1 MQKHF
6 FLLSL
11 RTQLLIMMLSMMML
25 SLGGLTFLQESAE
38 ERIME
43 LIQDGIDGLSKA
55 IEISVEQITASGATN
70 EARLKNYFDQIRS
83 RGVEEISIL
92 SSKQEVLISSNPD
105 IIGSKL
111 SVDKNELFIT
121 QQIGEDK
128 EGKTKKLYSSFVP
141 VIFHGKLEGYI
152 HIRMYFDDL
161 EKISQEMLSQRI
173 LWALV
178 IFGVGTLLC
187 IFISYRY
194 TRTIPVLINAIRT
207 ISHGQMPDLPTIPR
221 TDMSDLADS
230 LSEMIRKLEEQ
241 KSMEEKLKHAQ
252 QQAML
257 AQLAA
262 GIAHE
267 IRNPMN
273 FVSLTIDHLEAT
285 LALKNGT
292 NIPEDL
298 FRKTKLEIRRINQMI
313 INFLDLGR
321 ELVLN
326 RIRLKADLA
335 LEEALGLTA
344 SLLRDLGIHVVK
356 KYSQPMPE
364 IDVDI
369 DRMKSCFQNL
379 IHNATDAMSKGGS
392 LCVTIEAADGWIIYT
407 VEDTGEGIGEND
419 IARIYEPYFTTKK
432 HGIGLGLA
440 ITRRIVEAHGG
451 TIMLTSEPGKGTTAR
466 VMIPIA

>member
-1 MQKHF
+1 
-6 FLLSL
+6 
-11 RTQLLIMMLSMMML
+11 MLSMMIFA
-25 SLGGLTFLQESAE
+25 LGGLTVLQGSSEK
-38 ERIME
+38 RIMD

-55 IEISVEQITASGATN
+55 IEISVEQITAAGATN

-92 SSKQEVLISSNPD
+92 SSEQEVLMSSNPD
-105 IIGSKL
+105 IVGSKL

-121 QQIGEDK
+121 QQIGEDEK
-128 EGKTKKLYSSFVP
+128 GKTKKLYSSFVP

-161 EKISQEMLSQRI
+161 ERISQEMLFQRI
-173 LWALV
+173 LWALA
-178 IFGVGTLLC
+178 IFGVGALLC

-194 TRTIPVLINAIRT
+194 TRTIPVLINAIRA

-221 TDMSDLADS
+221 TDISDLADS
-230 LSEMIRKLEEQ
+230 LREMIRKLEEQ
-241 KSMEEKLKHAQ
+241 KSMEEKLKQAE

-257 AQLAA
+257 AQLAS

-273 FVSLTIDHLEAT
+273 FVSLSIDHLEAT
-285 LALKNGT
+285 LPSGNGA

-313 INFLDLGR
+313 TNFLDLGR

-326 RIRLKADLA
+326 RIRLRTDLA
-335 LEEALGLTA
+335 LEEALGLATHQ
-344 SLLRDLGIHVVK
+344 LKDLGIHVVK
-356 KYSQPMPE
+356 RYCRPMPE
-364 IDVDI
+364 INVDV

-379 IHNATDAMSKGGS
+379 IHNAAEAMPKGGTLS
-392 LCVTIEAADGWIIYT
+392 VTIEEADRWMIYT

-440 ITRRIVEAHGG
+440 ITRRIVEAHDG
-451 TIMLTSEPGKGTTAR
+451 TITISSEPGKGTCAR
-466 VMIPIA
+466 VAIPIA